1 MIHSLLGLNNIL
13 RKRGI
18 LMLSVLIKSMKEYK
32 HLFKRVTILIFTFC
46 LSLSM
51 IGCVSC
57 KVETDKTQNYINAVV
72 DDITEDGIKVVP
84 IDNENVNSEKNII
97 NADSV
102 IINKNTISTN
112 KLPEIE
118 QGNKIRILYNG
129 ESVEEDPLKIDI
141 VFAIY
146 LLDENGEVI
155 PNE

>member
-1 MIHSLLGLNNIL
+1 
-13 RKRGI
+13 
-18 LMLSVLIKSMKEYK
+18 MLSVLFKSMKEYK
-32 HLFKRVTILIFTFC
+32 YHFNRVVLLIFTFS

-51 IGCVSC
+51 IGCISC
-57 KVETDKTQNYINAVV
+57 KVETEKTQNYINAVV